1 MPASAGLT
9 GPPKTKIRL
18 AEFVDRF
25 QSSLIVENVYFSYVL
40 SGVTFGGEE
49 MREYVTDP
57 VKAIP
62 PGVLKLIGKVALFFV
77 PYLERPSPPKRNGK
91 ADDFNTAE
99 CLITLEPPERT
110 VNLPAAYLA
119 PSKPH
124 EAHALVFGVTDMDSS
139 DYHYNFY
146 YSIASLIFLAEP
158 EATLAGYRNIL
169 REELKG
175 RVHGE
180 VDEPGWKA
188 KLNLLNKESGI
199 RGDTKLFREYA
210 RHSFIDTLT
219 LYLHGICC
227 DIDVEP
233 GPRQIASR
241 HLRKRL
247 QYLQGQYAPPK
258 GYAVFPDEIKN

>member
-1 MPASAGLT
+1 MPSSAGLT
-9 GPPKTKIRL
+9 GLPKTKLNL
-18 AEFVDRF
+18 ADFVERF
-25 QSSLIVENVYFSYVL
+25 RSGMVQENPQFSYL
-40 SGVTFGGEE
+40 PSGITFGNEE
-49 MREYVTDP
+49 LREYVSDP
-57 VKAIP
+57 VKALP
-62 PGVLKLIGKVALFFV
+62 PGVIKLVGKVGLFFV
-77 PYLERPSPPKRNGK
+77 PYIERPNPPKRNGK
-91 ADDFNTAE
+91 ADEFSTSD
-99 CLITLEPPERT
+99 CLIALEPPDRA

-119 PSKPH
+119 PGKSGDT
-124 EAHALVFGVTDMDSS
+124 HALVFGVRDMDSS
-139 DYHYNFY
+139 DYHYNFF
-146 YSIASLIFLAEP
+146 YSIASLVFLAEP

-188 KLNLLNKESGI
+188 KLNLLNKESGV

-247 QYLQGQYAPPK
+247 LYLQDQYPQPK
-258 GYAVFPDEIKN
+258 GYAVFPEELKT